1 MYTVGKPLV
10 LWLQIVVLR
19 TSEDSWLRK
28 KNFCV
33 NTGSGS
39 LPLNWRQNGGRG
51 LVPPRLMKLAHSFL
65 SLVLAVVV
73 SVDITPAA
81 LEYLLQQGWK
91 DVWVSDVYYT

>member
-1 MYTVGKPLV
+1 
-10 LWLQIVVLR
+10 
-19 TSEDSWLRK
+19 
-28 KNFCV
+28 
-33 NTGSGS
+33 
-39 LPLNWRQNGGRG
+39 
-51 LVPPRLMKLAHSFL
+51 MKLAQSFL